1 MVGEV
6 EHLIS
11 TLWKTQDTLRIYIH
25 PGDVILADRGFNVA
39 DSVALFGATLEI
51 PTFTRGCEQLAPVD
65 VENTRK
71 VANVRIHVEK
81 IIGSVRQRFQI
92 LSVTGILQN

>member
-1 MVGEV
+1 MKNSG
-6 EHLIS
+6 HL
-11 TLWKTQDTLRIYIH
+11 TNLH

-51 PTFTRGCEQLAPVD
+51 PAFTRSCEQLAPVD

-71 VANVRIHVEK
+71 IVNVRI
-81 IIGSVRQRFQI
+81 R
-92 LSVTGILQN
+92 

>member
-1 MVGEV
+1 MENSGY
-6 EHLIS
+6 LKN
-11 TLWKTQDTLRIYIH
+11 LH

-51 PTFTRGCEQLAPVD
+51 PAFTRGCEQLAPVD

-71 VANVRIHVEK
+71 K
-81 IIGSVRQRFQI
+81 RQC
-92 LSVTGILQN
+92 